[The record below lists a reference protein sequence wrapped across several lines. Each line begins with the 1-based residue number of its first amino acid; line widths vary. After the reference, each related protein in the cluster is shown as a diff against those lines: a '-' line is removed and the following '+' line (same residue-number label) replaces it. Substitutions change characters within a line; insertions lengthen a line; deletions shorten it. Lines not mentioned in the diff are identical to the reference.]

1 MSPHRRFICLQVAAK
16 GSPHFAAGR
25 HGMAGTALV
34 CVDDI
39 GKLRSATVRPIVSS
53 FVSQDCTSTHEF
65 EIERH
70 DRSIGRGR
78 ISKIAFGLIISNLFE
93 P

>member
-34 CVDDI
+34 CVDII
-39 GKLRSATVRPIVSS
+39 GKLRSAKVLVPLLARIALARTNSKQS
-53 FVSQDCTSTHEF
+53 AT
-65 EIERH
+65 
-70 DRSIGRGR
+70 IGRGR
-78 ISKIAFGLIISNLFE
+78 ISKIAFGLITSNRFE